1 MSTFQSFTIRCSR
14 DIHNDAEDDVITI
27 KPRWNEISEDYKM
40 MEYVVQH
47 RIAPCSAPEGASD
60 KSEQILYGSNLQN
73 YVGNLMDFLAVDIQ
87 PFKQI
92 QFDFPCM
99 PSIVVV
105 PKQLSSIYHAIMSAV
120 NSIQDHWPTTVV
132 KKVKK
137 ACSKHLNVNAEPFI
151 PASSRYAHQHVPE
164 SSRYAHQHVPE
175 AYCTP
180 QRAATRS
187 PSPPRIQRHIFFD
200 EEDGHITRYFN

>member
-14 DIHNDAEDDVITI
+14 DIHNAAEDDVITI

-40 MEYVVQH
+40 MEYVVHH
-47 RIAPCSAPEGASD
+47 RIAPCSAPEGEGTSD

-73 YVGNLMDFLAVDIQ
+73 YVGNLIDFLAVDIQ

-164 SSRYAHQHVPE
+164 

-187 PSPPRIQRHIFFD
+187 PSPPRIQRPVARHIFFD

>member
-14 DIHNDAEDDVITI
+14 DIHNAAEDDVITM
-27 KPRWNEISEDYKM
+27 KPRWNEISEDCKM

-60 KSEQILYGSNLQN
+60 KSEQIIYGSNLQN
-73 YVGNLMDFLAVDIQ
+73 YVGNLIEFLAVDIQ

-105 PKQLSSIYHAIMSAV
+105 PKQLPSIYHAIMSAV
-120 NSIQDHWPTTVV
+120 NSIQVHWPTTVV

-137 ACSKHLNVNAEPFI
+137 ACSKHLNAYAEPFV
-151 PASSRYAHQHVPE
+151 PA
-164 SSRYAHQHVPE
+164 E

-180 QRAATRS
+180 QRPATRS
-187 PSPPRIQRHIFFD
+187 SAPAPAPPRIQRHIFFD